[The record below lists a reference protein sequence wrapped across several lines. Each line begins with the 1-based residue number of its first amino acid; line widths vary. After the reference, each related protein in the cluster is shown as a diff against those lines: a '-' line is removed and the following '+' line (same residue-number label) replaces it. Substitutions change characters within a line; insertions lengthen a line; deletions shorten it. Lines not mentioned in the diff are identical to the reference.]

1 MLTVAI
7 RDEAMAG
14 DLVALEMLGDPF
26 TGLLCDSSYRSAL
39 NIVLHNI
46 RPQIM
51 PKIPFDATKELH
63 CH

>member
-1 MLTVAI
+1 MLTAAI

-39 NIVLHNI
+39 NIVLRNM